1 MTRYEYEYRTA
12 SSLEQASE
20 ITNELG
26 LAGWELMFQEVLH
39 ARVQDW
45 WDNDSK
51 SVVPNVASISLML
64 TFERSAWVD
73 VDES

>member
-12 SSLEQASE
+12 SSIEQAQE

-39 ARVQDW
+39 TQVQDLWNNDLKMILPAVARV
-45 WDNDSK
+45 
-51 SVVPNVASISLML
+51 SLML

-73 VDES
+73 TDES